1 MGWVHFFSISIRDRK
16 TVFFTASSD
25 GNEGFDFVYF
35 LSLPLRF
42 SIRFVVY
49 IIFLISNGNWKNTV
63 RSSQF
68 FLHDY
73 IA

>member
-1 MGWVHFFSISIRDRK
+1 MN

-25 GNEGFDFVYF
+25 GNEGFDLVYF

-49 IIFLISNGNWKNTV
+49 VIFLISNGN
-63 RSSQF
+63 
-68 FLHDY
+68 
-73 IA
+73 